1 MTATEDFAI
10 VIGISR
16 YPKLQDLEGPV
27 KDAKRFR
34 DWLIQVAKV
43 PALQVKMVISKDPP
57 DSGDRPIKDEIDD
70 AFTEIFDAARRL
82 RMYSQQARR
91 LYLYFAGH
99 GCAQEFR
106 HVALLMANASL
117 DNLDRSID
125 AASYHERL
133 ARRAL
138 FPEQVIFY
146 DCCRNWDRRVTG
158 QGPSWTRDDP
168 TSRAAS
174 VTQFILYAAGFTEYA
189 NERALKYST
198 RRGLFTEAL
207 MEGLDGRAVKKVQ
220 EEWIVS
226 TETLVPYVEMRLEEL
241 TKQENVR
248 QQLNIDWAGLP
259 RPLVLAKVAH
269 PPLYRVSVYSS
280 FPDANV
286 VIYDHKLQE
295 FKRKPLSGNHT
306 DFHLPPGLYRICIEP
321 DGPQELVEVGPGKLN
336 SITLKGDKDG

>member
-16 YPKLQDLEGPV
+16 YPNLKDLEGPV
-27 KDAKRFR
+27 KDAERFR

-43 PALQVKMVISKDPP
+43 PNLQVKLVISKDPP

-70 AFTEIFDAARRL
+70 VFTEIFDLGRKL
-82 RMYSQQARR
+82 RMRSKQARR

-117 DNLDRSID
+117 DNLDRSLD

-133 ARRAL
+133 AGRAL

-158 QGPSWTRDDP
+158 QGPGWTKEDP
-168 TSRAAS
+168 TSNAAS

-207 MEGLDGRAVKKVQ
+207 IEGLNGRAVKKVQ
-220 EEWIVS
+220 GEWVVS
-226 TETLVPYVEMRLEEL
+226 TDTLVPYVETRLEQL
-241 TKQENVR
+241 TEGEKVR
-248 QQLNIDWAGLP
+248 QQLNINWAGLP
-259 RPLVLAKVAH
+259 RQLVLAKVAH
-269 PPLYRVSVYSS
+269 PPLYPLSVDTS
-280 FPDANV
+280 FPGINV

-295 FKRKPLSGNHT
+295 FHRRLLSGNRAE
-306 DFHLPPGLYRICIEP
+306 FHLPPGLYRISVEP
-321 DGPQELVEVGPGKLN
+321 DGPQELVEVGPGKPS
-336 SITLKGDKDG
+336 SITL